1 MFEGLVEYL
10 TNLSSKD
17 SVYGQIVSG
26 VPESLRTVILVLM
39 FLHIVAFSIWGMVF
53 FKDCF
58 IKAPKPPVLSNAET
72 LQHKKT
78 K

>member
-1 MFEGLVEYL
+1 MLEGLLEYL
-10 TNLSSKD
+10 TTFTSKD

-26 VPESLRTVILVLM
+26 VPESLRTVIVVLM
-39 FLHIVAFSIWGMVF
+39 FLHIIAFSVWGMVF

-58 IKAPKPPVLSNAET
+58 IKAPKPPVLSET

>member
-1 MFEGLVEYL
+1 MLERLLEYL
-10 TNLSSKD
+10 TTFTSKD

-26 VPESLRTVILVLM
+26 VPESLRTVLM
-39 FLHIVAFSIWGMVF
+39 FLHIIAFSVWGMVF

-58 IKAPKPPVLSNAET
+58 IKAPKPPVLSET